1 MKRALAAVWPS
12 LRYLVVGFGTAVV
25 AWFVLGAMLVS
36 FVLYPAF
43 PYAVLLMRRV
53 VAFDRRRVAGFT
65 GTAIPQP
72 YEQLDGSLVQ
82 RGVTAVSDRSTW
94 RDLLWLASHALVGTI
109 VGALAVG
116 VPSAVLQNALAPF
129 IWWAVPGGVSTSFGF
144 MVDSWAMAAVAPV
157 IAVALLLL
165 SRWMVPALAAWDA
178 RWSSV
183 LLAPAK
189 ATLVQ
194 RVAELAATRAAAL
207 EAHGAELRRIE
218 RDLHDGTQNRLVAV
232 VMMLGIM
239 QRSLERG
246 PDTVVPLILKA
257 QDAATDALADLR
269 DVVRSIHPPVL
280 ADRGLNG
287 AVDAL
292 AARCPIPCTV
302 TVESARR
309 LPAAVE
315 SAAYFVVAEA
325 LTNVAKHS
333 GATQVMV
340 RIAMSGDVLTVE
352 VTDDGH
358 GGADEDG
365 GTGLSGIRRRIA
377 AFDGET
383 SVISPIGGPTV
394 LRAVVPTGA

>member
-1 MKRALAAVWPS
+1 MKRALAAVLPS
-12 LRYLVVGFGTAVV
+12 LRYLVVGFGTSVV
-25 AWFVLGAMLVS
+25 SWFVLCAVLLSV
-36 FVLYPAF
+36 VLYPAF

-53 VAFDRRRVAGFT
+53 VAFDRRRVAAFT
-65 GTAIPQP
+65 GTGIPQS
-72 YEQLDGSLVQ
+72 YEQLSGSLAQ
-82 RGVTAVSDRSTW
+82 RGVTAMSDRSTW
-94 RDLLWLASHALVGTI
+94 RDLVWLVSHALAGT
-109 VGALAVG
+109 VLGALAIG
-116 VPSAVLQNALAPF
+116 LPSSALQNTVAPF
-129 IWWAVPGGVSTSFGF
+129 VWWAVPGGVSTSFGF
-144 MVDSWAMAAVAPV
+144 VVNSWALAALAPV
-157 IAVALLLL
+157 IAVAVLLL
-165 SRWMVPALAAWDA
+165 SRWLMPALAAWDA

-194 RVAELAATRAAAL
+194 RMAELTATRAAAL

-218 RDLHDGTQNRLVAV
+218 RDLHDGTQNRLVGV

-246 PDTVVPLILKA
+246 PETVIPLIIKA

-292 AARCPIPCTV
+292 AARCPIPCAV
-302 TVESARR
+302 SVESARR

-315 SAAYFVVAEA
+315 AAAYFVVAEA

-333 GATQVMV
+333 GATQVAV
-340 RIAMSGDVLTVE
+340 RIVMSGDVLTIE
-352 VTDDGH
+352 ITDDGH

-377 AFDGET
+377 AFDGRT
-383 SVISPIGGPTV
+383 SVSSPAGGPTTV
-394 LRAVVPTGA
+394 RAVVPAKG